1 MAHSTSADAFVIER
15 RVEERRV
22 ARKDALKTPSRQ
34 AFEILHWGFTA
45 APVLFGLDKFF
56 HVMTNWDRYLA
67 PAFAK
72 LSPLSVHGTMLW
84 VGVIEIV
91 AGLIVAIAPRIGGW
105 IVAAWLLGIIVD
117 LSLLG
122 GAWDIALRDFGLMLG
137 AIALARLAQAHER
150 REIP

>member
-1 MAHSTSADAFVIER
+1 MAHSTSADAFV
-15 RVEERRV
+15 VEQREVKV
-22 ARKDALKTPSRQ
+22 ARKDAIKTPSRQ
-34 AFEILHWGFTA
+34 AYEVLHWGFTA

-56 HVMTNWDRYLA
+56 HVMTNWDEYLA

-72 LSPLSVHGTMLW
+72 LSPFSVHTTMLW

-91 AGLIVAIAPRIGGW
+91 AGLLVAIRPKIGGW
-105 IVAAWLLGIIVD
+105 VVAAWLAGIIVD
-117 LSLLG
+117 LALLG

-137 AIALARLAQAHER
+137 AIALARLAQAHEQ